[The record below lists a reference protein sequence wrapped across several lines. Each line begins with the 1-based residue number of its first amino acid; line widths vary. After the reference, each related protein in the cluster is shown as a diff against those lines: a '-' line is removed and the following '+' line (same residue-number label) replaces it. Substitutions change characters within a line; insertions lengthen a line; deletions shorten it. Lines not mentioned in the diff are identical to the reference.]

1 MLKGC
6 ECIKQS
12 TSPYI
17 IIRCAPIT
25 GNRPYWGQQPLALHR
40 TVATNT
46 VDENYYKADEG
57 QEE

>member
-17 IIRCAPIT
+17 IKGVSLSQATDPIGAT
-25 GNRPYWGQQPLALHR
+25 TLALHR